1 MSRPTD
7 HQVEAGARAL
17 HAHLRVEVRAND
29 WEWDEVS
36 KAYQDILLGD
46 ARAVLETGFAA
57 VDPTEAEAAIRVTGE
72 GAMFGR
78 MDSADF
84 SADTLTFTM
93 EPGYYAAAG
102 RYLIVP
108 VPAIDAAM
116 KGSKP

>member
-1 MSRPTD
+1 MTLRDRCEALVREWLGEANELRRNGDLMSDDRPAYLLAKQIDERADALKAALDAT
-7 HQVEAGARAL
+7 AG
-17 HAHLRVEVRAND
+17 E
-29 WEWDEVS
+29 
-36 KAYQDILLGD
+36 
-46 ARAVLETGFAA
+46 AA
-57 VDPTEAEAAIRVTGE
+57 VRVTGE

-108 VPAIDAAM
+108 VPAIDQAM
-116 KGSKP
+116 KESKP